1 MKVLLFL
8 FMLCCT
14 LSCSTKSNRNE
25 YHMEITD
32 SINIFESEKVEKL
45 TEKSIY
51 HVMDTVIDKYTI
63 NYYSSDVEEFI
74 LQEVQYENGM
84 MDTISFPCRNITLS
98 IKNENDLLFQK
109 EFSRND
115 FSEFFS
121 PTDLKDFAIH
131 RLWSYGIKNDKL
143 FFEINLC
150 IPDSDAC
157 VAFEIVINEDGNYD
171 INEISMIEM
180 NDFSESDSLVVI
192 SSDTNVVDTNIVSE
206 KIRIIPSD
214 EEMVDSVIGNF
225 RIKYRI
231 YENEDRLPTS
241 NPSIGEKVYYFAGS
255 DIELSVDYNEKN
267 ILNRLIKK
275 DTFKDYFLGYGID
288 ITRYSISSLD
298 ILSVEKEMLNL
309 ELQICIPDTDLC
321 CYFILKID
329 NEGTMTIEESF
340 DEFESDYS

>member
-1 MKVLLFL
+1 
-8 FMLCCT
+8 
-14 LSCSTKSNRNE
+14 
-25 YHMEITD
+25 MEITD

-157 VAFEIVINEDGNYD
+157 VDFEIVINEDGNYD

-231 YENEDRLPTS
+231 YENIAS
-241 NPSIGEKVYYFAGS
+241 FARGA
-255 DIELSVDYNEKN
+255 
-267 ILNRLIKK
+267 
-275 DTFKDYFLGYGID
+275 LGLG
-288 ITRYSISSLD
+288 
-298 ILSVEKEMLNL
+298 
-309 ELQICIPDTDLC
+309 
-321 CYFILKID
+321 
-329 NEGTMTIEESF
+329 
-340 DEFESDYS
+340 